1 MKSKI
6 KEALRQL
13 PYLPMALRLVWAAA
27 GVWAVVWLAL
37 ILIQG
42 LLPVATVY
50 LTRAVVDGL
59 VAILGKGYS
68 WTSLSPLLLLV
79 GLTAL
84 TLLAGEALQ
93 GVTGWVRTVQSEK
106 VQDYIHGLIHEKALA
121 LDIAF
126 YDSPDYYDRLH
137 RARIDALSRPAA
149 MLENIG
155 AFLQNS
161 VTLAAMC
168 LVLLRFGPWLPIV
181 LFISTLPAL
190 FVVFHNTLR
199 FHAWRVS
206 NTTAERR
213 CRYYDWMITERNA
226 APELRLFDLGG
237 PFRKTFTDL
246 RDRLRR
252 ERGDLAR
259 KEAVGKIGA
268 SVFGLSALAG
278 ALVWMAWK
286 ASRGSV
292 TLGELSL
299 FYLAFSQGQRMMRD
313 LLANAGEIYRNMMFL
328 ENLFEY
334 LELTPQI
341 NNPKTPLALPEQGGG
356 DVAIEKIS
364 FRYPGSIDP
373 ALTDFS
379 LAIPRGRI
387 VALVGE
393 NGAGKSTL
401 TKLLCRFYDPDSG
414 RILLDG
420 IDLRDLNLLELRRR
434 ITVLFQEPVRYHE
447 TVTNNIAFGDLAAAP
462 DMDEVEAAVRT
473 AGAEDFVRRLPQGFE
488 TILGKWFGGAE
499 LSVGEWQRLALA
511 RAFLRRAS
519 LVILDEPTS
528 AMDSWAEA
536 DWLARFRSI
545 VAGNTVLIITHRFT
559 TALLADRIYVIE
571 QGRIVEEGTHE
582 ELLSTEGR
590 YAASW
595 RRQTTRGAALENGA
609 GIMNKRVSISK
620 G

>member
-1 MKSKI
+1 MKDKI
-6 KEALRQL
+6 DKALRQL
-13 PYLPMALRLVWAAA
+13 PYLPKALRLVWVAA
-27 GVWAVVWLAL
+27 GGWAMVSLVL
-37 ILIQG
+37 IFVQG

-68 WTSLSPLLLLV
+68 WTALSPLLLLV

-84 TLLAGEALQ
+84 TLLTGEALQ
-93 GVTGWVRTVQSEK
+93 GVTGWVRTVQSEQ
-106 VQDYIHGLIHEKALA
+106 VRDHIHGLIHEKALA

-137 RARIDALSRPAA
+137 RARTDALSRPAA

-161 VTLAAMC
+161 VTLVAMC
-168 LVLLRFGPWLPIV
+168 LVLLRFGPWLPLA
-181 LFISTLPAL
+181 LFVSTLPAL
-190 FVVFHNTLR
+190 FVVFRNTLR
-199 FHAWRVS
+199 FHAWRVR

-213 CRYYDWMITERNA
+213 CRYYDWMITDRNA
-226 APELRLFDLGG
+226 AAELRLFNLGG
-237 PFRKTFTDL
+237 PFRKAFGQL

-252 ERGDLAR
+252 EQRDLAR
-259 KEAVGKIGA
+259 KEAAGTLGA
-268 SVFGLSALAG
+268 GVFGLAALAG

-286 ASRGSV
+286 ASRGVV
-292 TLGELSL
+292 TLGDLTL

-313 LLANAGEIYRNMMFL
+313 LLSNAGEIYRNMMFL

-334 LELTPQI
+334 LELTPRI
-341 NNPKTPLALPEQGGG
+341 HDPETPLTLPEHGGG
-356 DVAIEKIS
+356 DVAIEEVS
-364 FRYPGSIDP
+364 FRYPGSLYP
-373 ALTDFS
+373 ALAEFS
-379 LAIPRGRI
+379 LDIPRGRI

-401 TKLLCRFYDPDSG
+401 IKLLCRFYDPDRG

-420 IDLRDLNLLELRRR
+420 VDLRDLNLSELWRR

-447 TVTNNIAFGDLAAAP
+447 TVADNIAFGDLAAEP
-462 DMDEVEAAVRT
+462 DIDKIETAARA
-473 AGAEDFVRRLPQGFE
+473 AGAEGSIQRLPQGYQ
-488 TILGKWFGGAE
+488 TVLGKWFGGAE

-519 LVILDEPTS
+519 LIILDEPTS

-536 DWLARFRSI
+536 DWLTRFRRL
-545 VAGNTVLIITHRFT
+545 VAGSTALIITHRFT
-559 TALLADRIYVIE
+559 TALQADRIYVMD
-571 QGRIVEEGTHE
+571 QGRIIEEGAHD
-582 ELLSTEGR
+582 ELLSMEGR

-595 RRQTTRGAALENGA
+595 RRQTNRDAALG
-609 GIMNKRVSISK
+609 K
-620 G
+620 GFSLS

>member
-1 MKSKI
+1 MKDKI
-6 KEALRQL
+6 DKALRQL
-13 PYLPMALRLVWAAA
+13 PYLPQALRLVWAAV

-37 ILIQG
+37 ILLQG

-68 WTSLSPLLLLV
+68 WAALSPLLLLV
-79 GLTAL
+79 GLTVL
-84 TLLAGEALQ
+84 TLLAAEALR
-93 GVTGWVRTVQSEK
+93 GLTGWVRTVQSEK
-106 VQDYIHGLIHEKALA
+106 VQDHIHGLIHEKALS
-121 LDIAF
+121 LDMAF

-137 RARIDALSRPAA
+137 RARVDALSRPAA

-155 AFLQNS
+155 AFLQNG
-161 VTLAAMC
+161 VTLVAMC
-168 LVLLRFGPWLPIV
+168 LVLLRFGPWLPLA

-190 FVVFHNTLR
+190 FVVFRNTLR
-199 FHAWRVS
+199 FHAWRVR

-213 CRYYDWMITERNA
+213 CRYYDWMITERNTA
-226 APELRLFDLGG
+226 AEMRLFDLGG
-237 PFRKTFTDL
+237 HFRKAFTTL

-252 ERGDLAR
+252 ERGELAR
-259 KEAVGKIGA
+259 KEAAGTLAAG
-268 SVFGLSALAG
+268 FLGLAALAG
-278 ALVWMAWK
+278 ALAWMAWK
-286 ASRGSV
+286 AARGVV
-292 TLGELSL
+292 TLGDLTL
-299 FYLAFSQGQRMMRD
+299 FYLAFSQGQRMMRN

-334 LELTPQI
+334 LGLTPRI
-341 NNPKTPLALPEQGGG
+341 RDPESALSLPEHGSGGII
-356 DVAIEKIS
+356 IEGIS
-364 FRYPGSIDP
+364 FSYPGNLYP

-401 TKLLCRFYDPDSG
+401 IKLLCRFYDPDNG

-420 IDLRDLNLLELRRR
+420 TDLRDLKLKELWRR

-447 TVTNNIAFGDLAAAP
+447 TVADNIAFGDLAAVP
-462 DMDEVEAAVRT
+462 EMDEIATAARA
-473 AGAEDFVRRLPQGFE
+473 AGADKPIGRLPQGYE
-488 TILGKWFGGAE
+488 TVLGKWFGGAE

-519 LVILDEPTS
+519 LIVLDEPTS

-536 DWLARFRSI
+536 DWLSRFRRL
-545 VAGNTVLIITHRFT
+545 VAGKTALIITHRFT
-559 TALLADRIYVIE
+559 TALQADRIYVMD
-571 QGRIVEEGTHE
+571 QGRIIEEGAHG
-582 ELLSTEGR
+582 ELLSLEGR

-595 RRQTTRGAALENGA
+595 RRQ
-609 GIMNKRVSISK
+609 MNRDAESMKSLKSS
-620 G
+620 